1 MGRTESHRH
10 LARGDRPR
18 RPRRWSPSLS
28 GLEARTLPSITIDID
43 YSFDTN
49 NFFNTQASRNV
60 LQAAAN
66 LIQSELNDHLLAIQ
80 PSGMDTWTAQFL
92 DPSTGVSDSINNLT
106 VPADTIIVYVGG
118 RPLPG
123 AGEAGDGSTGGF
135 QATGDQAWLNTVAAR
150 GKAGALAS
158 TPTAFGPW
166 GGSIAFDNASTNWFF
181 GLTTSGLTSN
191 QTDFFTVAEH
201 ELGHVLGL
209 GTSASWQ
216 SHLSGGYFVGPATEA
231 AHGGQPVPT
240 DPAGAHWAQGTMSAG
255 TPAVMDPVLLN
266 GTRINF
272 TPLDFAGL
280 SDIGWVIQASSTT
293 PPSVFQFSAP
303 AYAAP
308 VSGKTA
314 TITVTRTGGTG
325 AASVVVSA
333 SNGTGR
339 AGVDFNATSGMTLN
353 FPAGALSETFTV
365 SLLSDPAAQGNPT
378 VNLALSSPSASG
390 GASIGTVGT
399 AILNIVESP
408 RRTADDFDGDGLAD
422 LSLFRPSTAQW
433 IVAPTGNGGWTIPSY
448 GAGNLFDIPVPAD
461 YDGVGHA
468 ELAVYRPSTA
478 QWFIGG
484 HAQPIVFGGPGD
496 IPVPADYDGVGHA
509 EIAVYRPST
518 AQWFIMGDAP
528 ISFGAPNLDV
538 PVPSDYNGVGHAELA
553 VFRPTTAQWFI
564 GGHAQPITYGA
575 VNLLDIPAPG
585 DYFGAGRAQLAVFRV
600 STGQWFIAG
609 LPQPVPFGAPNL
621 LDIPL
626 EGVSGS
632 VMRLRQVG
640 ALSKQAIRAPETV
653 AVAQRTTET
662 LSNASI
668 YIAPGS
674 TSTKTRNSDLW
685 LSALEALIHGESR
698 AV

>member
-1 MGRTESHRH
+1 
-10 LARGDRPR
+10 L
-18 RPRRWSPSLS
+18 
-28 GLEARTLPSITIDID
+28 
-43 YSFDTN
+43 
-49 NFFNTQASRNV
+49 V
-60 LQAAAN
+60 
-66 LIQSELNDHLLAIQ
+66 QSELNDHLLAIQ
-80 PSGMDTWTAQFL
+80 PSGTNTWKAQFP
-92 DPSTGVSDSINNLT
+92 DPSTGASDSINNLT

-135 QATGDQAWLNTVAAR
+135 QATGDQTWLNTVAAR

-191 QTDFFTVAEH
+191 QTDFFTVTEH

-216 SHLSGGYFVGPATEA
+216 SHLSGGYFVGAATEA

-240 DPAGAHWAQGTMSAG
+240 DPAGEHWAQGTMSAG

-280 SDIGWVIQASSTT
+280 SDIGWVIQAPPST

-303 AYAAP
+303 AYNAR
-308 VSGKTA
+308 VNSRSA
-314 TITVTRTGGTG
+314 TIAVTRTGGTG

-339 AGVDFNATSGMTLN
+339 AGVDYNAMSPITLN

-365 SLLSDPAAQGNPT
+365 SLLGDPAAPGNPT

-390 GASIGTVGT
+390 GASIGAVGN
-399 AILNIVESP
+399 AILNIIENP
-408 RRTADDFDGDGLAD
+408 RRTPDDFDGDGLAD

-433 IVAPTGNGGWTIPSY
+433 IVAPSGNGGWTVPTY
-448 GAGNLFDIPVPAD
+448 GAGNLFDFPVPAD

-478 QWFIGG
+478 QWFIAG

-518 AQWFIMGDAP
+518 AQWFIMGHAQP

-538 PVPSDYNGVGHAELA
+538 PVPADYDGVGHAELA

-575 VNLLDIPAPG
+575 TNLLDIPAPA
-585 DYFGAGRAQLAVFRV
+585 DYFGAGRVQLAVFRV
-600 STGQWFIAG
+600 STAQWFIAG
-609 LPQPVPFGAPNL
+609 LPQPVAFGGVNL
-621 LDIPL
+621 FDIPL

-632 VMRLRQVG
+632 IMRLRQVR
-640 ALSKQAIRAPETV
+640 ALSKQAIHAPDTASV
-653 AVAQRTTET
+653 SPRTTVS
-662 LSNASI
+662 LSNAQI
-668 YIAPGS
+668 YIAPAS
-674 TSTKTRNSDLW
+674 TPTKTRSNDLW
-685 LSALEALIHGESR
+685 LSALEALINGETPGR
-698 AV
+698 